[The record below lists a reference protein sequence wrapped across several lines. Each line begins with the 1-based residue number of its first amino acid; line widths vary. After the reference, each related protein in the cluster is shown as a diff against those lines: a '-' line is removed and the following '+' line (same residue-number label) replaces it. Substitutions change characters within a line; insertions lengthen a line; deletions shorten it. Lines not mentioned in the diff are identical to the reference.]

1 MGRGWR
7 GGSPFARPPLPPL
20 LLAPPQAYVGT
31 QALLAAA
38 PSTPAR
44 KRAAWEGWK
53 EGWENK
59 TIAKLWAAPNATA
72 WKNYTDPLAAKGEQI
87 KEDIDAKLGPE
98 VKGWKAQY
106 EDQIFDRTMA
116 KIVPD
121 SKENDPLLAALNDK
135 LAPYNIEARGGVGWE
150 GRRLVGSAAATVA
163 PSRSLSRP
171 PFSPILRLPS
181 PGRRQDGH
189 AAVPLL
195 QRGRAARAPF
205 RRVGA
210 RRVGDRFQP
219 LFGLAPRRGRD
230 GIDHRY
236 QRAAKRGQHYE
247 HGRDG
252 VASRRQPPTCAG
264 ERQRE
269 NRLGAPPAPAGPPF
283 QPISITS

>member
-7 GGSPFARPPLPPL
+7 GGSPFARPPLTPL
-20 LLAPPQAYVGT
+20 LLPPPQAYVGT

-135 LAPYNIEARGGVGWE
+135 LAPYNIEARGGVGW
-150 GRRLVGSAAATVA
+150 
-163 PSRSLSRP
+163 
-171 PFSPILRLPS
+171 
-181 PGRRQDGH
+181 D
-189 AAVPLL
+189 
-195 QRGRAARAPF
+195 
-205 RRVGA
+205 
-210 RRVGDRFQP
+210 
-219 LFGLAPRRGRD
+219 
-230 GIDHRY
+230 
-236 QRAAKRGQHYE
+236 
-247 HGRDG
+247 
-252 VASRRQPPTCAG
+252 
-264 ERQRE
+264 
-269 NRLGAPPAPAGPPF
+269 
-283 QPISITS
+283 